1 MHRELRFLV
10 FVNKKS
16 IIRGQ
21 MLTVILEEPACP
33 CLSQLMLSITVMVP
47 CENNMEPTEHA
58 GILADSK

>member
-1 MHRELRFLV
+1 MHRELRFLI

-33 CLSQLMLSITVMVP
+33 FPSQLMLSIRVMML

-58 GILADSK
+58 GILGDSK